1 MTCPTFY
8 VLFLVHLKQNLHFA
22 SDSVKLFL
30 TKSLKNYLKYG
41 HLLLVVTSI
50 NYLMR
55 AVVIE
60 GLLEQEADSYIFAD
74 LLVLMAHSH
83 RLYI

>member
-1 MTCPTFY
+1 
-8 VLFLVHLKQNLHFA
+8 
-22 SDSVKLFL
+22 
-30 TKSLKNYLKYG
+30 
-41 HLLLVVTSI
+41 
-50 NYLMR
+50 MR

-74 LLVLMAHSH
+74 LLVLMAHFH